1 MNRIAKLLPVSR
13 PSSRAAGFFMAALG
27 AILFSAKAIVVKF
40 TYRYGI
46 DAVTLIAF
54 RMLFAM
60 PFFAAV
66 AWHQSRLA
74 ARGEIVVMTWKERL
88 QVCLLGLLGYYLSS
102 FLDFLG
108 LRYITASLERLI
120 LFLSP
125 SLVVLISA
133 FWFKR
138 PVERRQW
145 LAMTLSYA
153 GVVLVF
159 AHDLSFGGSAEVLS
173 GSLFVFGSAL
183 SYSVYLI
190 CSGELIKRVGPTR
203 LVAYAMLVSCVACIV
218 QFFVIHPASV
228 LVQPMGVYG
237 YSIIHAT

>member
-1 MNRIAKLLPVSR
+1 M
-13 PSSRAAGFFMAALG
+13 
-27 AILFSAKAIVVKF
+27 LFSAKAIVVKF

-66 AWHQSRLA
+66 AWHQSRRA
-74 ARGEIVVMTWKERL
+74 TRGEIPALSVRERL
-88 QVCLLGLLGYYLSS
+88 QVCVLGLIGYYLSS

-125 SLVVLISA
+125 SLVVLMSA
-133 FWFKR
+133 FWLKR
-138 PVERRQW
+138 PVARRQW
-145 LAMTLSYA
+145 LAMALSYA

-159 AHDLSFGGSAEVLS
+159 AHDLSFGGGGEVLLGLCS
-173 GSLFVFGSAL
+173 FSPRRQAILCTS
-183 SYSVYLI
+183 SVP
-190 CSGELIKRVGPTR
+190 GN
-203 LVAYAMLVSCVACIV
+203 
-218 QFFVIHPASV
+218 
-228 LVQPMGVYG
+228 
-237 YSIIHAT
+237 